1 MKHLI
6 SFLITIIM
14 LASCAKKQEAMLSVT
29 GTEKTDSLTL
39 RVALMPTLGCIPV
52 YYACQ
57 TGITDSLH
65 LNIRLIPYSAQ
76 MDIDT
81 AIIQGHADIAYT
93 DIIRAI
99 RLTDSVPIT
108 TFLANDEPITLV
120 AEKGKKVKKV
130 KQMNEKM
137 IAICR
142 LCATDYWCD
151 KMLDSANI
159 SHDSIY
165 RPQIND
171 VKLRGKMMRTGL
183 LEGAMLEEPY
193 ASWAVREGSK
203 KLMQTWDASFRFA
216 VWVTTDS
223 LKEGSRKTDQ
233 TRKFIAAYK
242 IAADNISKGLH
253 ADTLRSILIREYE
266 IPETMVDSLQLPLVR
281 QPYIPQKEDA
291 EEALNW
297 LTGRGITPKKFNS
310 QTFINH
316 TIANKP

>member
-1 MKHLI
+1 
-6 SFLITIIM
+6 M
-14 LASCAKKQEAMLSVT
+14 LASCAKKQEAMLSVPE
-29 GTEKTDSLTL
+29 TEKPDSTTI
-39 RVALMPTLGCIPV
+39 RVALMPTLGCLPV

-65 LNIRLIPYSAQ
+65 LNIRIVPYSAQ

-81 AIIQGHADIAYT
+81 AIIRGHADIAYT

-99 RLTDSVPIT
+99 RLTDSVPLI
-108 TFLANDEPITLV
+108 TFLANDEPITLI
-120 AEKGKKVKKV
+120 AGKEKKVKKI
-130 KQMNEKM
+130 KQINEKM

-151 KMLDSANI
+151 RMLDSAHI
-159 SHDSIY
+159 SYDSIY

-193 ASWAVREGSK
+193 ASWAIREGNK
-203 KLMQTWDASFRFA
+203 KLMQTWDNSFRYA

-223 LKEGSRKTDQ
+223 LKEGGRKTDQ

-242 IAADNISKGLH
+242 MAADNISKGLY

-266 IPETMVDSLQLPLVR
+266 IPETIADSLRLPLVR

-310 QTFINH
+310 QTFINP
-316 TIANKP
+316 TIANKL